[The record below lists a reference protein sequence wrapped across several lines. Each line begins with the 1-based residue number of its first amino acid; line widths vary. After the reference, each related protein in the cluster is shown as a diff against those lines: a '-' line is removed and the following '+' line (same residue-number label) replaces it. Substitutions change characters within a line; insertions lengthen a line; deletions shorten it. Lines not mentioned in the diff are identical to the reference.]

1 MSYTKQV
8 SSHLRLE
15 LTKGVHEITIKYDTE
30 NWFDRNMS
38 QAHGEANNNVTYHTL
53 QFARTGDIGAVT
65 PPAKDIILGDADMNG
80 KVNVKDATAVQKHV
94 ADMQAL
100 TADGIIAADADG
112 NTKINVKDATAI
124 QKYVAGIDT
133 GYDIGEYIK

>member
-1 MSYTKQV
+1 
-8 SSHLRLE
+8 
-15 LTKGVHEITIKYDTE
+15 
-30 NWFDRNMS
+30 
-38 QAHGEANNNVTYHTL
+38 
-53 QFARTGDIGAVT
+53 
-65 PPAKDIILGDADMNG
+65 
-80 KVNVKDATAVQKHV
+80 NVKDATAVQKHV